1 MLIRSVTLKNFR
13 GYRNETTVLFSN
25 LTTFVG
31 RNDIGKSTI
40 LEALDIFFNEGK
52 GCISLDKEDINKRAS
67 NEGDDEVIIAV
78 EFFKLPD
85 SLVIDESNRTT
96 LAAEYL
102 LTESNTLKI
111 VKRYPKAGKEK
122 VYIRAKHPTNAVC
135 CDLLNKKINDLKTIL
150 SRENIECED
159 QTRKAVIR
167 AAIWN
172 HFADNLNL
180 EEKEIDV
187 TKEDGKTIWESLKK
201 FLPVYSL
208 FQADRSNNDHD
219 KDMNPAV
226 SGYDAASQVSKVSQ
240 TIDNIIEQKM
250 QDIEDKTE
258 ARLDKLSNTK
268 ILEMNEYADGVL
280 KEINRNHNEVMFM
293 YDMLNEKDKEI
304 KTTVKDVNGTRMNR
318 NTNAYSEKK
327 SQNKQSAQ
335 NKPSVKN
342 DIAEVVL
349 DDALSSN
356 EKIIKLYNSGY
367 RDVDIAKRLK
377 MGVGEVRLIINLSS
391 GNN

>member
-1 MLIRSVTLKNFR
+1 MLIKSVTLKNFR
-13 GYRNETTVLFSN
+13 GYRSETTVLFSN

-111 VKRYPKAGKEK
+111 VKRYPKAGRDK

-135 CDLLNKKINDLKTIL
+135 CDLLSKKISDLKAIL
-150 SRENIECED
+150 NRENIECED

-167 AAIWN
+167 AAILN

-180 EEKEIDV
+180 
-187 TKEDGKTIWESLKK
+187 
-201 FLPVYSL
+201 
-208 FQADRSNNDHD
+208 
-219 KDMNPAV
+219 
-226 SGYDAASQVSKVSQ
+226 
-240 TIDNIIEQKM
+240 
-250 QDIEDKTE
+250 
-258 ARLDKLSNTK
+258 
-268 ILEMNEYADGVL
+268 
-280 KEINRNHNEVMFM
+280 
-293 YDMLNEKDKEI
+293 
-304 KTTVKDVNGTRMNR
+304 
-318 NTNAYSEKK
+318 
-327 SQNKQSAQ
+327 
-335 NKPSVKN
+335 
-342 DIAEVVL
+342 
-349 DDALSSN
+349 
-356 EKIIKLYNSGY
+356 
-367 RDVDIAKRLK
+367 
-377 MGVGEVRLIINLSS
+377 
-391 GNN
+391 